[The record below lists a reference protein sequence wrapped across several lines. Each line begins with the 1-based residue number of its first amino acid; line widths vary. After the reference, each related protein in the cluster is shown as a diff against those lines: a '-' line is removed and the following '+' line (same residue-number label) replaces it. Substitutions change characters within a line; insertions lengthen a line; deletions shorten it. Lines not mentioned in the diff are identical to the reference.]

1 MRMEHQLDFTTFEG
15 QGQIASIF
23 NLFLPDVI
31 QDYPNLKIL
40 SSDMSYGARMERFK
54 AFYPEHFLNVGIAE
68 ENLIGVSAGLTSEG
82 YKCVALAQATFITM
96 RCYEQVRQYMS
107 YMGYPIVL
115 VGLSAGLIMQFMGNT
130 HYAIE
135 DMAIMRVLPGVEVL
149 SPADAGEAVRA
160 FEYALNTNK
169 PCYIRLTGSADTPLI
184 YNQYDTYNPTKAI
197 TLKDGNDV
205 SIIATGAMVSVAL
218 GAAGMIEQQTG
229 LSVKVIDMHS
239 IQPLDVNAID
249 ECRESKLI
257 VTIEEHYITGGL
269 GSAVADVIIGKPNAP
284 QLLKFGI
291 NAKYSIVGDYGFLKE
306 QHGLTS
312 GKIAARVINNIVN
325 GSYENST
332 NNRL

>member
-1 MRMEHQLDFTTFEG
+1 MEHELDFTAFEG
-15 QGQIASIF
+15 QGQITSIF

-135 DMAIMRVLPGVEVL
+135 DLAIMRVLPGVEVL

-160 FEYALNTNK
+160 FEYALSSNK
-169 PCYIRLTGSADTPLI
+169 PCYIRLTGGADAPLL
-184 YNQYDTYNPTKAI
+184 YNQYGAYNPSKAN
-197 TLKDGNDV
+197 TLKEGNEI
-205 SIIATGAMVSVAL
+205 SIIATGAMVSVAMDVASL
-218 GAAGMIEQQTG
+218 IEEKIGA
-229 LSVKVIDMHS
+229 SVKVIDMHA
-239 IQPLDVNAID
+239 IQPIDIEAVNQ
-249 ECRESKLI
+249 CRKTTLV
-257 VTIEEHYITGGL
+257 VTVEEHYVSGGL
-269 GSAVADVIIGKPNAP
+269 GTAVADVLMEQPNAP
-284 QLLKFGI
+284 QLLKLGI
-291 NAKYSIVGDYGFLKE
+291 KDKYSVVGDYGFLKD
-306 QHGLTS
+306 QHKLTS
-312 GKIAARVINNIVN
+312 ENIAEDIINKLN
-325 GSYENST
+325 G
-332 NNRL
+332 

>member
-1 MRMEHQLDFTTFEG
+1 MVHELDFTAFEG

-135 DMAIMRVLPGVEVL
+135 DLAIMRVLPGVEVL

-160 FEYALNTNK
+160 FEYALSSNK
-169 PCYIRLTGSADTPLI
+169 PCYIRVTGSADAPLI
-184 YNQYDTYNPTKAI
+184 YNHYDAYFPSKAN
-197 TLKDGNDV
+197 TLREGDDI

-218 GAAGMIEQQTG
+218 DAASIIAQQTNT
-229 LSVKVIDMHS
+229 SVKVIDMHS
-239 IQPLDVNAID
+239 IQPLDKSAIE
-249 ECRESKLI
+249 ECRRNKLV
-257 VTIEEHYITGGL
+257 VTVEEHYVSGGL
-269 GSAVADVIIGKPNAP
+269 GTAVADVLLEKSQAP
-284 QLLKFGI
+284 QLLKIGI
-291 NAKYSIVGDYGFLKE
+291 KDKYSVVGDYHYLLN
-306 QHGLTS
+306 QHRLLPELIAEDINK
-312 GKIAARVINNIVN
+312 KIK
-325 GSYENST
+325 
-332 NNRL
+332 LL

>member
-1 MRMEHQLDFTTFEG
+1 MTMVHDLDFTTFEG

-40 SSDMSYGARMERFK
+40 SSDMSYGARLERFK
-54 AFYPEHFLNVGIAE
+54 AFYPKHFLNVGIAE

-149 SPADAGEAVRA
+149 SPADASEAVRA
-160 FEYALNTNK
+160 FEYALNSNK
-169 PCYIRLTGSADTPLI
+169 PCYIRLTGGADASLV
-184 YNQYDTYNPTKAI
+184 YNQYGAYTPNRANVIK
-197 TLKDGNDV
+197 KGEDV
-205 SIIATGAMVSVAL
+205 SIIATGALVSSVL
-218 GAAGMIEQQTG
+218 DAASNIEQQTG
-229 LSVKVIDMHS
+229 LSVKVVDMHS
-239 IQPLDVNAID
+239 IKPLDNTALDI
-249 ECRESKLI
+249 CRSSKLI
-257 VTIEEHYITGGL
+257 ATVEEHYVAGGL
-269 GSAVADVIIGKPNAP
+269 GTAVADALLTKPHIP
-284 QLLKFGI
+284 RLLKIGI
-291 NAKYSIVGDYGFLKE
+291 DNKYSIVGDYEFLKE

-312 GKIAARVINNIVN
+312 VQIAEKIIAHV
-325 GSYENST
+325 
-332 NNRL
+332 

>member
-1 MRMEHQLDFTTFEG
+1 MEHELDFTTFEG

-23 NLFLPDVI
+23 NLFLPDTI

-135 DMAIMRVLPGVEVL
+135 DLAIMSVLPGVEVL

-160 FEYALNTNK
+160 FEYALSSNK
-169 PCYIRLTGSADTPLI
+169 PCYIRLTGSADAPLL
-184 YNQYDTYNPTKAI
+184 YNQYSAYNPTKANV
-197 TLKDGNDV
+197 LKQGEDI
-205 SIIATGAMVSVAL
+205 SIIATGAMVSVAMD
-218 GAAGMIEQQTG
+218 AAAIVEQQTG
-229 LSVKVIDMHS
+229 LSVKVIDMRS
-239 IQPLDVNAID
+239 IQPLDKDAI
-249 ECRESKLI
+249 EQCRKSKLI
-257 VTIEEHYITGGL
+257 VTVEEHYVSGGL
-269 GSAVADVIIGKPNAP
+269 GSAVADVLMEKPNTP
-284 QLLKFGI
+284 QLLKLGI
-291 NAKYSIVGDYGFLKE
+291 KDKYSIVGDYGFLKE
-306 QHGLTS
+306 QHRLNTDC
-312 GKIAARVINNIVN
+312 ITEDIINKLK
-325 GSYENST
+325 G
-332 NNRL
+332 

>member
-1 MRMEHQLDFTTFEG
+1 MEHELDFTTFEG

-23 NLFLPDVI
+23 NLFLPDNI

-135 DMAIMRVLPGVEVL
+135 DLAIMRVLPGVEVL

-160 FEYALNTNK
+160 FEYALSSNK
-169 PCYIRLTGSADTPLI
+169 PCYIRLTGSADAPLL
-184 YNQYDTYNPTKAI
+184 YNQYGAYNPTKANI
-197 TLKDGNDV
+197 LKKGDDI
-205 SIIATGAMVSVAL
+205 SIIATGAMVSVAMD
-218 GAAGMIEQQTG
+218 AATIMEQQTG
-229 LSVKVIDMHS
+229 LSVNVMDMHS
-239 IQPLDVNAID
+239 IQPLDKNAI
-249 ECRESKLI
+249 EQCRKSRLI
-257 VTIEEHYITGGL
+257 VTVEEHYVSGGL
-269 GSAVADVIIGKPNAP
+269 GSAVADVLMEKNNAP
-284 QLLKFGI
+284 RLIKIGI
-291 NAKYSIVGDYGFLKE
+291 QDKYSIIGDYGFLKE
-306 QHGLTS
+306 QHGLTPEY
-312 GKIAARVINNIVN
+312 IAKLIID
-325 GSYENST
+325 SFK
-332 NNRL
+332 

>member
-1 MRMEHQLDFTTFEG
+1 MKMVHELDFTAFEG

-115 VGLSAGLIMQFMGNT
+115 VGLSAGFIMQFMGNT

-135 DMAIMRVLPGVEVL
+135 DLAIMRVLPGVEVL
-149 SPADAGEAVRA
+149 SPADASEAVRV
-160 FEYALNTNK
+160 FEYALSSSK

-184 YNQYDTYNPTKAI
+184 YNSYGTYNPLKANI
-197 TLKDGNDV
+197 LKEGADI
-205 SIIATGAMVSVAL
+205 SIIATGAMVSTAMEVA
-218 GAAGMIEQQTG
+218 AMIEQQKS
-229 LSVKVIDMHS
+229 LSVRVVDMHS
-239 IQPLDVNAID
+239 VQPLDVDAI
-249 ECRESKLI
+249 ELCRKSKLV
-257 VTIEEHYITGGL
+257 VTVEEHYISGGL
-269 GSAVADVIIGKPNAP
+269 GTAVADVLMEKPCAP

-291 NAKYSIVGDYGFLKE
+291 KNKYSVVGDYGFLKE
-306 QHGLTS
+306 QHELTAEHIS
-312 GKIAARVINNIVN
+312 SKVI
-325 GSYENST
+325 E
-332 NNRL
+332 RLHV

>member
-1 MRMEHQLDFTTFEG
+1 MKMEHELDFTTFEG

-54 AFYPEHFLNVGIAE
+54 AFYPDHFLNVGIAE

-135 DMAIMRVLPGVEVL
+135 DLAIMSVLPGVEVL
-149 SPADAGEAVRA
+149 SPADAVEAVRA
-160 FEYALNTNK
+160 FEYALSSNK
-169 PCYIRLTGSADTPLI
+169 PCYIRLTGSADAPLV
-184 YNQYDTYNPTKAI
+184 YNQYGSYNPTKANK
-197 TLKDGNDV
+197 LKSGDCV
-205 SIIATGAMVSVAL
+205 SIIATGAMVSLAL
-218 GAAGMIEQQTG
+218 EAAAQVEQKIG
-229 LSVKVIDMHS
+229 VSVNVIDMHS
-239 IQPLDVNAID
+239 IQPLDIEAINQ
-249 ECRESKLI
+249 CRKYKLV
-257 VTIEEHYITGGL
+257 VTVEEHYVSGGL
-269 GSAVADVIIGKPNAP
+269 GSAIADVLMELPNPP
-284 QLLKFGI
+284 QLLKIGI
-291 NAKYSIVGDYGFLKE
+291 KDKYSVVGDYSFLKE
-306 QHGLTS
+306 QHRLTPES
-312 GKIAARVINNIVN
+312 IAEDIINKLK
-325 GSYENST
+325 G
-332 NNRL
+332 

>member
-1 MRMEHQLDFTTFEG
+1 MKMVHELDFTAFEG

-135 DMAIMRVLPGVEVL
+135 DLAIMRVLPGVEVL

-160 FEYALNTNK
+160 FEYALSSNK
-169 PCYIRLTGSADTPLI
+169 PCYIRVTGSADAPLI
-184 YNQYDTYNPTKAI
+184 YNHYDAYFPSKAN
-197 TLKDGNDV
+197 TLREGDDI

-218 GAAGMIEQQTG
+218 DAASIIAQQTNT
-229 LSVKVIDMHS
+229 SVKVIDMHS
-239 IQPLDVNAID
+239 IQPLDKSAIE
-249 ECRESKLI
+249 ECRRNKLV
-257 VTIEEHYITGGL
+257 VTVEEHYVSGGL
-269 GSAVADVIIGKPNAP
+269 GTAVADVLLEKSQAP
-284 QLLKFGI
+284 QLLKIGI
-291 NAKYSIVGDYGFLKE
+291 KDKYSVVGDYHYLLN
-306 QHGLTS
+306 QHRLLPELIAEDINK
-312 GKIAARVINNIVN
+312 KIK
-325 GSYENST
+325 
-332 NNRL
+332 LL

>member
-1 MRMEHQLDFTTFEG
+1 MEHELDFTTFEG

-135 DMAIMRVLPGVEVL
+135 DLAIMRVLPGVEVL

-160 FEYALNTNK
+160 FEYALSSKK
-169 PCYIRLTGSADTPLI
+169 PCYIRLTGSADAPLL
-184 YNQYDTYNPTKAI
+184 YKQYDAYNPSKAN
-197 TLKDGNDV
+197 TLKEGNII
-205 SIIATGAMVSVAL
+205 SIIATGAMVSLAID
-218 GAAGMIEQQTG
+218 AATIVEQQTG
-229 LSVKVIDMHS
+229 ASVKVIDMHS
-239 IQPLDVNAID
+239 IQPLDYNAID
-249 ECRESKLI
+249 QCRKSRLV
-257 VTIEEHYITGGL
+257 VTIEEHYISGGL
-269 GSAVADVIIGKPNAP
+269 GSAVAEALIEKPNTP
-284 QLLKFGI
+284 QLLKIGI
-291 NAKYSIVGDYGFLKE
+291 QDKYSVVGDYGFLKE
-306 QHGLTS
+306 QHGLTPEV
-312 GKIAARVINNIVN
+312 IAKRIINKFNI
-325 GSYENST
+325 
-332 NNRL
+332 

>member
-1 MRMEHQLDFTTFEG
+1 MKMVHELDFTAFEG

-135 DMAIMRVLPGVEVL
+135 DMAIMRVLPGIEVL

-160 FEYALNTNK
+160 FEYALSSNK
-169 PCYIRLTGSADTPLI
+169 PCYIRLTGSADAPSI
-184 YNQYDTYNPTKAI
+184 YNQYDAYNPTKANI
-197 TLKDGNDV
+197 LKEGNEI
-205 SIIATGAMVSVAL
+205 SIIATGAMVSVATY
-218 GAAGMIEQQTG
+218 AAGLVEQQTG
-229 LSVKVIDMHS
+229 VSVKVIDMHS
-239 IQPLDVNAID
+239 IQPLDLNAID
-249 ECRESKLI
+249 QCRKSKL
-257 VTIEEHYITGGL
+257 VATIEEHYISGGL
-269 GSAVADVIIGKPNAP
+269 GSAVADVLIEEPNAP
-284 QLLKFGI
+284 KLLKIGI
-291 NAKYSIVGDYGFLKE
+291 QDKYSIVGDYGFLKE
-306 QHGLTS
+306 QHGLTPEN
-312 GKIAARVINNIVN
+312 IAKRI
-325 GSYENST
+325 SES
-332 NNRL
+332 LS

>member
-1 MRMEHQLDFTTFEG
+1 MKMVHELDFTAFEG

-135 DMAIMRVLPGVEVL
+135 DMAIMRVLPGIEVL

-160 FEYALNTNK
+160 FEYALSSNK
-169 PCYIRLTGSADTPLI
+169 PCYIRLTGSADAPSI
-184 YNQYDTYNPTKAI
+184 YNQYDAYNPTKANI
-197 TLKDGNDV
+197 LKEGNEI
-205 SIIATGAMVSVAL
+205 SIIATGAMVSVATD
-218 GAAGMIEQQTG
+218 AAGLVEQQTG
-229 LSVKVIDMHS
+229 VSVKVIDMHS
-239 IQPLDVNAID
+239 IQPLDLNAID
-249 ECRESKLI
+249 QCRKSKL
-257 VTIEEHYITGGL
+257 VATIEEHYISGGL
-269 GSAVADVIIGKPNAP
+269 GSAVADVLIEEPNAP
-284 QLLKFGI
+284 KLLKIGI
-291 NAKYSIVGDYGFLKE
+291 QDKYSIVGDYGFLKE
-306 QHGLTS
+306 QHGLTPEN
-312 GKIAARVINNIVN
+312 IAKRI
-325 GSYENST
+325 SES
-332 NNRL
+332 LS